1 MTRIQRFAAALGSA
15 LAVALPAT
23 RPLVWDGD
31 WRNAANLVWWTLAVL
46 GLLLSAAAVWE
57 GREKPWR
64 WSVIGLV
71 GAIAALILLPAALRA
86 PDGLS
91 GWATWAQWILLI
103 AYGGWLA
110 QQAPRLVWTG
120 LVVGLAGELF
130 FALSQWAIVLPAMTA
145 ANASGELAAFETATG
160 DLAAR
165 IAAGGVFGT
174 FTIANTLGAF
184 LILLLPA
191 VVAISVMRT
200 TISLKITSISL
211 GIAVVAVLLLAD
223 TKGAWLALIAGGLLA
238 WASSGRWWRFGA
250 LAGLLLIAAAAW
262 QTVPAISARLAPSID
277 VRIGY
282 WQSAVTLI
290 GEAPVAGHGVGGF
303 AAHSGRVMAPGD
315 EPTRLVHNE
324 LLEAAVDGGILAG
337 AAVAILLVLL
347 AWRPAGMGAEKAVPP
362 IERSDLHSGAVLLAV
377 LLPYLAM
384 VEGFSSNLGWWP
396 GGGLLLVQVLYATGI
411 GTALAGLVLVAA
423 RFPLPPVWAIHAGL
437 AAAAFHALI
446 DFDFHACGHAGTV
459 VALAALAARPVVVAP
474 RLMAPAAALGA
485 LILVAAGWWY
495 GLAGSAS
502 ERHFDDLM
510 ALRKNQGKAAGDA
523 VLTPERF
530 DRALGDIGEAAVP
543 DWPLAIR
550 ITSQRAP
557 GRERLDATALLA
569 LRLPWSPVAQRLH
582 ADDLATTGAWDE
594 ALLAAEKMEAAAPT
608 DLKVLRH
615 HAALLEAAARA
626 AERTGASSL
635 AKDRLAQAGT
645 IRSRI
650 ESLRDR
656 VHPRL
661 R

>member
-1 MTRIQRFAAALGSA
+1 MTRTHRFAASLGSA

-31 WRNAANLVWWTLAVL
+31 WRNAANLVWWTLAAL

-71 GAIAALILLPAALRA
+71 GAIAALVLLPAALRA

-110 QQAPRLVWTG
+110 QQAPRLVWAG
-120 LVVGLAGELF
+120 LVVGLAGELL
-130 FALSQWAIVLPAMTA
+130 FALGQWAIVLPAMAA

-160 DLAAR
+160 DLSAR

-191 VVAISVMRT
+191 LVATSAMRI
-200 TISLKITSISL
+200 TIPVKVASLLL
-211 GIAVVAVLLLAD
+211 GVAAIAVLAVAD
-223 TKGAWLALIAGGLLA
+223 TKGAWLALFAGWLLA
-238 WASSGRWWRFGA
+238 WAGLGRWWRFGA
-250 LAGLLLIAAAAW
+250 VAGLLIIAVAAC
-262 QTVPAISARLAPSID
+262 QMVPAVSARLAPSID
-277 VRIGY
+277 VRLGY

-290 GEAPVAGHGVGGF
+290 SEAPLIGHGIGGF

-324 LLEAAVDGGILAG
+324 PLEAAVDGGIFAG
-337 AAVAILLVLL
+337 AAVAVLLLLL
-347 AWRPAGMGAEKAVPP
+347 AWRPAGLRAEDPLPP
-362 IERSDLHSGAVLLAV
+362 VERSDLLAGAVLLAV
-377 LLPYLAM
+377 LLPYLAL

-396 GGGLLLVQVLYATGI
+396 GGGMLLIQVLYATGL
-411 GTALAGLVLVAA
+411 GAALGGLVLIAVL
-423 RFPLPPVWAIHAGL
+423 FPLPPVWAIHAGL
-437 AAAAFHALI
+437 AAAAIHALI
-446 DFDFHACGHAGTV
+446 DFDLHAAGHAGTV
-459 VALAALAARPVVVAP
+459 VALAALAARPVMTVP
-474 RLMAPAAALGA
+474 RLMIATVAFGA
-485 LILVAAGWWY
+485 LSLVVAGWWY
-495 GLAGSAS
+495 GLAGAAC
-502 ERHFDDLM
+502 ERRFDELL
-510 ALRKNQGKAAGDA
+510 AQRKNPGKTGVES
-523 VLTPERF
+523 VLPPEQW
-530 DRALGDIGEAAVP
+530 DRALADLSHAAVP
-543 DWPLAIR
+543 DWPLTIR

-557 GRERLDATALLA
+557 GRERLDATSQLA
-569 LRLPWSPVAQRLH
+569 RHLPWSTLAQRLL
-582 ADDLATTGAWDE
+582 ADDLATIGAWDE
-594 ALLAAEKMEAAAPT
+594 ALVAASNMEASAPT

-626 AERTGASSL
+626 AEHAGATNL
-635 AKDRLAQAGT
+635 AKARLAQAET
-645 IRSRI
+645 IKARI
-650 ESLRDR
+650 ALLRDR